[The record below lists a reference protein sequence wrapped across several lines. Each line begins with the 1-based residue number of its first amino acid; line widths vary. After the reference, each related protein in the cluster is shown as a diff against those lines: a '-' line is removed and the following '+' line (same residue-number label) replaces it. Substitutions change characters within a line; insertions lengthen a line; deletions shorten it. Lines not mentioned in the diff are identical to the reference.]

1 MGSPVSAL
9 ASAGIPVAAPRKVTK
24 YYK

>member
-24 YYK
+24 YYQ